1 MKDILMVTKKSSK
14 KKSVAPK
21 AKATKKA
28 VVKAKAKTASKSSKS
43 TSTKSSKV
51 TAKAMQPKKIALTV
65 KKPLT
70 KSQTMEHL
78 SAATGIKKKDVS
90 NIFDAIVG
98 LMEAHLSKKG
108 PGEMNF
114 AGLFKC
120 RVIHKPATKA
130 RQGTNPFTG
139 EPMTFSAKPARN
151 VIKIR
156 PLKKL
161 KEVVG

>member
-1 MKDILMVTKKSSK
+1 MVTKKSSK

-21 AKATKKA
+21 AKSVKRVAL
-28 VVKAKAKTASKSSKS
+28 KAKAKKVSKP
-43 TSTKSSKV
+43 V
-51 TAKAMQPKKIALTV
+51 KATKIAKTV
-65 KKPLT
+65 KAPQLKKVALNIKKPLT
-70 KSQTMEHL
+70 KSQTVEHL
-78 SAATGIKKKDVS
+78 STVTGVKKKEVA
-90 NIFDAIVG
+90 NLLEAIIT

-114 AGLFKC
+114 AGIFKC

-130 RQGTNPFTG
+130 RQGVNPFTG
-139 EPMTFSAKPARN
+139 APMTFSAKPARS

>member
-1 MKDILMVTKKSSK
+1 MVTKKSLP
-14 KKSVAPK
+14 KKSTAQK
-21 AKATKKA
+21 AKPAKNSILKASTK
-28 VVKAKAKTASKSSKS
+28 KTASK
-43 TSTKSSKV
+43 
-51 TAKAMQPKKIALTV
+51 TAKTLPAKKTTLNV

-70 KSQTMEHL
+70 KSQTVEHL
-78 SAATGIKKKDVS
+78 STATGVKKKEVS
-90 NIFDAIVG
+90 YILEHIVD
-98 LMEAHLSKKG
+98 LMGAHLSKKG

-114 AGLFKC
+114 AGIFKC

-139 EPMTFSAKPARN
+139 APMTFSAKPARS

-161 KEVVG
+161 KELVV

>member
-1 MKDILMVTKKSSK
+1 MVTKKSSK

-21 AKATKKA
+21 AKSVKKI
-28 VVKAKAKTASKSSKS
+28 VPKAKAKKALNPVKLVKAA
-43 TSTKSSKV
+43 KV
-51 TAKAMQPKKIALTV
+51 VQLKKVALNI

-70 KSQTMEHL
+70 KSQTVEHL
-78 SAATGIKKKDVS
+78 STVTGVKKKEVA
-90 NIFDAIVG
+90 NLLEAIVN

-114 AGLFKC
+114 AGIFKC

-130 RQGTNPFTG
+130 RQGVNPFTG
-139 EPMTFSAKPARN
+139 APMTFSAKPARN

>member
-1 MKDILMVTKKSSK
+1 MVTKKSSK

-21 AKATKKA
+21 AKAMKKA
-28 VVKAKAKTASKSSKS
+28 APKVKAKKAAKP
-43 TSTKSSKV
+43 V
-51 TAKAMQPKKIALTV
+51 AKATKIAKAPQIKKAALNI

-70 KSQTMEHL
+70 KSQTVEHL
-78 SAATGIKKKDVS
+78 ANATGVRKKEVS
-90 NIFDAIVG
+90 NLLESIID

-114 AGLFKC
+114 AGIFKC
-120 RVIHKPATKA
+120 RIVHKPATKA
-130 RQGTNPFTG
+130 RQGVNPFTG
-139 EPMTFSAKPARN
+139 EPMTFAAKPARS

-161 KEVVG
+161 KEIVG

>member
-1 MKDILMVTKKSSK
+1 MVTKKSSK

-21 AKATKKA
+21 AKALKNA
-28 VVKAKAKTASKSSKS
+28 GKAKSKTSLKSAKSRSVKPTKIINPKVITLKKS
-43 TSTKSSKV
+43 
-51 TAKAMQPKKIALTV
+51 ALSI

-70 KSQTMEHL
+70 KSQTVEHL
-78 SAATGIKKKDVS
+78 SALTGVKKKEVAQL
-90 NIFDAIVG
+90 IEAIVN

-114 AGLFKC
+114 AGIFKC

-130 RQGTNPFTG
+130 RQGVNPFTG
-139 EPMTFSAKPARN
+139 EPMTFTAKPARN

>member
-1 MKDILMVTKKSSK
+1 MVTKKTK
-14 KKSVAPK
+14 KKPVV
-21 AKATKKA
+21 KK
-28 VVKAKAKTASKSSKS
+28 VVKAKKPAIKKMAK
-43 TSTKSSKV
+43 KV
-51 TAKAMQPKKIALTV
+51 QKTVKPAMKGNKAVAQVKKVSLSV

-70 KSQTMEHL
+70 KSQTVEQL
-78 SAATGIKKKDVS
+78 SLSTGVKKRDVA
-90 NIFDAIVG
+90 NLLDAIGG

-120 RVIHKPATKA
+120 RVINKPATKA
-130 RQGTNPFTG
+130 RQGINPFNG
-139 EPMTFSAKPARN
+139 QPMTFAAKPARS

-161 KEVVG
+161 KEIVG

>member
-1 MKDILMVTKKSSK
+1 MVTKKSSK
-14 KKSVAPK
+14 KKSVVPK
-21 AKATKKA
+21 AKVVKKA
-28 VVKAKAKTASKSSKS
+28 VAVTKAKTNKTSKPVKLA
-43 TSTKSSKV
+43 KPAKV
-51 TAKAMQPKKIALTV
+51 AQLKKVALNI

-70 KSQTMEHL
+70 KSQTVEHL
-78 SAATGIKKKDVS
+78 SVVTGVKKKEVS
-90 NIFDAIVG
+90 NLIEAIVS

-114 AGLFKC
+114 AGIFKC

-130 RQGTNPFTG
+130 RQGVNPFTG
-139 EPMTFSAKPARN
+139 APMTFSAKPARS

>member
-1 MKDILMVTKKSSK
+1 MVTKKSLK

-21 AKATKKA
+21 AKPAKKVA
-28 VVKAKAKTASKSSKS
+28 PKAKAKPALKPTKSATKS
-43 TSTKSSKV
+43 TKINKIT
-51 TAKAMQPKKIALTV
+51 TPKKVALSV

-70 KSQTMEHL
+70 KSQTVEHL
-78 SAATGIKKKDVS
+78 STVTGVKKKEVAHL
-90 NIFDAIVG
+90 FDAIIS

-114 AGLFKC
+114 AGIFKC
-120 RVIHKPATKA
+120 RVVHKPATKA
-130 RQGTNPFTG
+130 RQGVNPFTG
-139 EPMTFSAKPARN
+139 EPMTFSAKPARS

>member
-21 AKATKKA
+21 AKAVKKA
-28 VVKAKAKTASKSSKS
+28 VVKAKTKPASKSTKS
-43 TSTKSSKV
+43 TSVKSSKV
-51 TAKAMQPKKIALTV
+51 AKAIQPKKIALTI

-90 NIFDAIVG
+90 NIFDAIIS

-114 AGLFKC
+114 AGIFKC

>member
-1 MKDILMVTKKSSK
+1 MVTKKSPK

-21 AKATKKA
+21 AKAVKKA
-28 VVKAKAKTASKSSKS
+28 PVKAKTQKVSKPLKAKKLVKTV
-43 TSTKSSKV
+43 KV
-51 TAKAMQPKKIALTV
+51 APPKKLTLNI

-70 KSQTMEHL
+70 KSQTVEHL
-78 SAATGIKKKDVS
+78 STVTGVKKKEVA
-90 NIFDAIVG
+90 NLLEAIVS
-98 LMEAHLSKKG
+98 LMEAHLGKKG

-114 AGLFKC
+114 AGIFKC
-120 RVIHKPATKA
+120 RIIHKSATKA

-139 EPMTFSAKPARN
+139 APMTFSAKPARS

>member
-1 MKDILMVTKKSSK
+1 MAAKKTKKTVVK
-14 KKSVAPK
+14 KMAKGKKPVAKSVK
-21 AKATKKA
+21 KGKKMAKPAK
-28 VVKAKAKTASKSSKS
+28 VVK
-43 TSTKSSKV
+43 V
-51 TAKAMQPKKIALTV
+51 MQPKKIVLNI

-70 KSQTMEHL
+70 KSQTVEQL
-78 SAATGIKKKDVS
+78 SLSTGVKKRDVA
-90 NIFDAIVG
+90 NLLEAIG
-98 LMEAHLSKKG
+98 SLMEAHLSKKG

-120 RVIHKPATKA
+120 RVINKPATKA
-130 RQGTNPFTG
+130 RQGINPFTG
-139 EPMTFSAKPARN
+139 QPMTFAAKPARS